1 MKVGFFLGI
10 VMGISAGLMAAF
22 WQKIPMLG
30 LVVGLALVLTIT
42 LATML
47 GFFIPYVL
55 MKMGLDQAAG
65 ADPIITTIKDVTGL
79 LIYFLL
85 VRLFF
90 VYLIPA

>member
-1 MKVGFFLGI
+1 
-10 VMGISAGLMAAF
+10 
-22 WQKIPMLG
+22 
-30 LVVGLALVLTIT
+30 
-42 LATML
+42 
-47 GFFIPYVL
+47 

-90 VYLIPA
+90 AYLMPV